1 MSRSIILLGGPDSGK
16 TNYIGRLW
24 RALDAETGAL
34 HAAEQPEDINFVL
47 EVTDHLFEGGFAPR
61 SEHSDVR
68 RDFEVVVAAT
78 KNGPKSKV
86 VVPDISGELWRNAVI
101 EGEIDPD
108 WMSELRQ
115 ADAALLFVRVDS
127 DQDVRPLDWVTSRK
141 MLEKLGDEEDQGLPT
156 QVMLCELIRF
166 LEISL
171 TKREDG
177 ELPRLSVVVTAW
189 DLVDAG
195 KFDQGP
201 AAYLERE
208 YPLVA
213 GRLNAAGWLIQS
225 LLHARRQPVSMLIA
239 ALFPVV
245 YQELAKADDV
255 PDFLK
260 FVPFFDWDR
269 CKTARRELVNA
280 FMSSSWKAG
289 DLALVACRTHDIAKI
304 LKRVAASYGGEEYLT
319 RIESDLDR
327 LNEDDR
333 RQVKRTIDEIR
344 SERSY
349 KFDW

>member
-1 MSRSIILLGGPDSGK
+1 MANTLLVGVLRRADDEEFASLLSDPAIGEQVVEHLRDDAVDVLVRATLLDGLPINTYVRVIQSAILKVDDTQKFEIAHRALGRCLRNPFDGDEAAVLSTLLGILGARLDGIWAARVGLERDRDAAVASRNLIAFEIAPSAARTSIVGAVDK
-16 TNYIGRLW
+16 IAHVLQGRQ
-24 RALDAETGAL
+24 ALDLTEAAYDACARLMFDAEKT
-34 HAAEQPEDINFVL
+34 
-47 EVTDHLFEGGFAPR
+47 
-61 SEHSDVR
+61 S
-68 RDFEVVVAAT
+68 
-78 KNGPKSKV
+78 
-86 VVPDISGELWRNAVI
+86 RNA
-101 EGEIDPD
+101 
-108 WMSELRQ
+108 
-115 ADAALLFVRVDS
+115 
-127 DQDVRPLDWVTSRK
+127 
-141 MLEKLGDEEDQGLPT
+141 
-156 QVMLCELIRF
+156 
-166 LEISL
+166 
-171 TKREDG
+171 
-177 ELPRLSVVVTAW
+177 
-189 DLVDAG
+189 LV
-195 KFDQGP
+195 
-201 AAYLERE
+201 
-208 YPLVA
+208 
-213 GRLNAAGWLIQS
+213 NAAGWLIQS